1 MDTSITEFFRNGTVF
16 VTGSTGFLGKL
27 LTEKLLRSCSL
38 KTIALFVRSTQG
50 LDSSQR
56 AADIYDQSVFD
67 RLRIEKPDFVTKIK
81 IIDGDLEQP
90 SLGLSSDDRDW
101 LIENVN
107 FIFHCAATVRFNE
120 TLQKATKINILGTNN
135 VLDLASMMKN
145 LKGVVHVS
153 TAYSHCPRDVIREE
167 FYPVPIT
174 AKELTNMFI
183 DEISCANILEN
194 WPNTYTFTKAI
205 AENMI
210 LNNDNQLPISIFRPS
225 IIGCTHFEPYPGW
238 LDTINGPSGIVT
250 GVMAGLLRTI
260 YLDSNKITD
269 IIPVDYTVNALISVM
284 WDTVNSYQH
293 LNQTKK
299 VPKIYNYVSSNESP
313 ITWGEYIQNMYDHYF
328 EVPPLR
334 AMWYIFCI
342 FHTNFLIDTILR
354 FWLHKVPGALM
365 DLLLII
371 SGKTPKMLKMY
382 SKTEYML
389 DMLNEFLTR
398 EWSFDNENTKKLW
411 LSLSKEDRNIFW
423 FSLEKFDWKD
433 YLKIYYFGVR
443 KHILHE
449 DLSNTKKAVSKNQKL
464 FWLHCLC
471 IVLIIYILLQFLYW
485 IFIM

>member
-382 SKTEYML
+382 SKTEYTL

>member
-1 MDTSITEFFRNGTVF
+1 MELSITDTFKDGVVF
-16 VTGSTGFLGKL
+16 ITGITGFLGKIL
-27 LTEKLLRSCSL
+27 VEKLLRSCDV
-38 KTIALFVRSTQG
+38 KTIAVIVRCKKG
-50 LDSSQR
+50 LTASQR
-56 AADIYDQSVFD
+56 AADTFKQAVFD

-225 IIGCTHFEPYPGW
+225 IIGHHHGCVKFSF
-238 LDTINGPSGIVT
+238 N
-250 GVMAGLLRTI
+250 
-260 YLDSNKITD
+260 D
-269 IIPVDYTVNALISVM
+269 I
-284 WDTVNSYQH
+284 
-293 LNQTKK
+293 
-299 VPKIYNYVSSNESP
+299 
-313 ITWGEYIQNMYDHYF
+313 
-328 EVPPLR
+328 
-334 AMWYIFCI
+334 
-342 FHTNFLIDTILR
+342 
-354 FWLHKVPGALM
+354 
-365 DLLLII
+365 LII
-371 SGKTPKMLKMY
+371 
-382 SKTEYML
+382 
-389 DMLNEFLTR
+389 
-398 EWSFDNENTKKLW
+398 
-411 LSLSKEDRNIFW
+411 
-423 FSLEKFDWKD
+423 
-433 YLKIYYFGVR
+433 V
-443 KHILHE
+443 
-449 DLSNTKKAVSKNQKL
+449 
-464 FWLHCLC
+464 
-471 IVLIIYILLQFLYW
+471 
-485 IFIM
+485 